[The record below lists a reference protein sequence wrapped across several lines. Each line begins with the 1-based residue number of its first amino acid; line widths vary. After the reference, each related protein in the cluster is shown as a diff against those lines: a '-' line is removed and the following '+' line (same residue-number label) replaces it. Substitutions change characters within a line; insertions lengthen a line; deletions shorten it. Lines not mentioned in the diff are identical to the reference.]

1 MDLRGGGREWDKAWP
16 RVFKEKNKNICLLV
30 PYFPTRDNFPY
41 MAGPP
46 YLHLWVV
53 SSALPQGG
61 RLHLQWLFDPAQPSI
76 FPLIFFCCPAQAIF
90 CYDFLPLCI
99 LYIVLCSPTA
109 HHALD
114 GAPSIHT
121 HGTHTAET
129 RGTPRVK
136 EKPWIL
142 GTPPRQ
148 RHLFSRYTGPKDH
161 TQPKP
166 TIGDLSHKATQT
178 PGSTL

>member
-1 MDLRGGGREWDKAWP
+1 MNGTKLGHVCSKRKTRTFAFWFPISPLVTTSPTWP
-16 RVFKEKNKNICLLV
+16 
-30 PYFPTRDNFPY
+30 
-41 MAGPP
+41 AHH

-53 SSALPQGG
+53 SSTLPQGG

-129 RGTPRVK
+129 RGTPREK

-148 RHLFSRYTGPKDH
+148 RHLFSRYTRP
-161 TQPKP
+161 
-166 TIGDLSHKATQT
+166 
-178 PGSTL
+178 